1 MTQSPDIMRTK
12 LPEVSILS
20 ALAGEL
26 TLKTKKAS
34 FKVGSF
40 KLRLV
45 ITIIFSIAALLAVGY
60 AFLLRQMRVP
70 DMHIISFLLFGISAI
85 VLNFM
90 VLWTLGAS
98 KRFSRIAKVLRRIY
112 MVCLSIGLIA
122 FLVLQGLII
131 SSAQTQ
137 EAEVDALIVL
147 GAGLRN
153 GAPSHVLRTRLDAA
167 IDYVQT
173 REGVP
178 IIVSGGLGQG
188 QTITEAQAMFN
199 YLTSKGI
206 DENLVW
212 MEGASTSTYENLAF
226 SRELMKERGLD
237 VDNAKVAVVSNEFH
251 LFRAKLI
258 AENAGLEAVGVAA
271 ETPGWALK
279 VLYFIREGFALANA
293 ILF

>member
-1 MTQSPDIMRTK
+1 
-12 LPEVSILS
+12 
-20 ALAGEL
+20 
-26 TLKTKKAS
+26 
-34 FKVGSF
+34 
-40 KLRLV
+40 
-45 ITIIFSIAALLAVGY
+45 
-60 AFLLRQMRVP
+60 
-70 DMHIISFLLFGISAI
+70 
-85 VLNFM
+85 
-90 VLWTLGAS
+90 
-98 KRFSRIAKVLRRIY
+98 
-112 MVCLSIGLIA
+112 MVCLSIGLIG